1 LLLSDGM
8 DEAQSQKSSI
18 LTYLSSLITQEPLHV
33 HVMTSRPGV
42 LGAMECKALCDM
54 SFSSC
59 LMSPLTMK
67 DLEKLAE
74 RIMARVQDNRVNQ
87 IMDIIRNPSY
97 ASLVSIPIT
106 LTLLVHVLRKY
117 ACVNEG
123 EASKGTEEVLK
134 LTDVYQRA
142 LKLMVH
148 QSDAAKFALRDS
160 QQDKELARKLNMLK
174 SPMARKVFQTISW
187 RNHAGKSRS
196 FRWDDVRATSS
207 DAEAEMLSIIYET
220 FQQGRIPVLEE
231 MSSREA
237 QFSHLSF
244 QELMAAEYAAA
255 IVQHGHSTAN
265 LDAYAN
271 HFLSNSSL
279 NRERDRLAE
288 NWWMQVWMNTSE
300 LLDPAAFAEWCK
312 TLTMDEEAV
321 LKVGKVVQWVIDG
334 DNHALCQEEKNI
346 GTRNEIYLSMED
358 AA

>member
-1 LLLSDGM
+1 
-8 DEAQSQKSSI
+8 
-18 LTYLSSLITQEPLHV
+18 
-33 HVMTSRPGV
+33 
-42 LGAMECKALCDM
+42 
-54 SFSSC
+54 
-59 LMSPLTMK
+59 
-67 DLEKLAE
+67 
-74 RIMARVQDNRVNQ
+74 
-87 IMDIIRNPSY
+87 
-97 ASLVSIPIT
+97 
-106 LTLLVHVLRKY
+106 
-117 ACVNEG
+117 
-123 EASKGTEEVLK
+123 
-134 LTDVYQRA
+134 
-142 LKLMVH
+142 
-148 QSDAAKFALRDS
+148 
-160 QQDKELARKLNMLK
+160 
-174 SPMARKVFQTISW
+174 MARKVFQTISW

-334 DNHALCQEEKNI
+334 DSHALCQEEKTLELAMRSTCPWRMQPDFYSYFLHGIAYFYTVVDIDWQKNTVQFKYTTTFP
-346 GTRNEIYLSMED
+346 GDGLWD
-358 AA
+358 VCPAAQIQV